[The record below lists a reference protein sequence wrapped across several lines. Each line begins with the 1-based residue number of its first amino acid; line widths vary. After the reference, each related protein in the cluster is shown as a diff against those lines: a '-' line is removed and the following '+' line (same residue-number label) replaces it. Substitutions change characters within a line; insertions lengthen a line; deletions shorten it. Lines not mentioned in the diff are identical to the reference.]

1 MIHLMNFSL
10 SFLEVQKKALKHGYS
25 FGENGWESLFF
36 FFWGTLF
43 WEFRGL
49 SSYNWTS
56 RSIPFLS
63 GFDFEEVGDKL
74 RAFELF
80 DKIWLSRSKVSGTMA
95 LIWPFLFV
103 IPSAS
108 IRQICTFSEADL
120 FWPGQMTAERDI
132 WHLMIFSLSHHDAWP
147 KDAKGM

>member
-1 MIHLMNFSL
+1 MNFSL

-36 FFWGTLF
+36 FFFSGTLF

-56 RSIPFLS
+56 RSTPFLS

-120 FWPGQMTAERDI
+120 FWPGQMKAERDI
-132 WHLMIFSLSHHDAWP
+132 WRFSHCLTMMHGQRMP
-147 KDAKGM
+147 KECSEAF